1 MTAESSID
9 TPRVVLEK
17 QGAIA
22 KVYLNRPDKLNGL
35 DMLMFEQL
43 IQTAKQI
50 RKDRS
55 IRVVILA
62 GRGKSFCA
70 GLDLPTVMKKPT
82 NILKLMLK
90 WPGRR
95 MNMVQRSAY
104 CWRDIPVPV
113 ISVLHGHCLGG
124 GLQLALA
131 TDYRFAEPK
140 TQLSVMEMKWGL
152 IPDMSAM
159 VTLPQ
164 LTRLDIA
171 QELTMTGRQF
181 DAVEAHDIG
190 LVSQLADDPMA
201 AAEALAEQVAQQSP
215 DAVAASKYL
224 LNKAWQASSVWAL
237 RWERWT
243 QWRLLGRRNQLR
255 AVKNGT
261 RRDQEPIPY
270 ADRGSFL

>member
-1 MTAESSID
+1 MTNESHSSQRI
-9 TPRVVLEK
+9 VVEK
-17 QGAIA
+17 KEGIA
-22 KVYLNRPDKLNGL
+22 KVFLNRPDKLNGL
-35 DMLMFEQL
+35 DMPMFEQL
-43 IQTAKQI
+43 IATAKEL

-62 GRGKSFCA
+62 GRGPSFCA

-113 ISVLHGHCLGG
+113 ISVLHGNCLGG

-131 TDYRFAEPK
+131 TDYRIATPDCS
-140 TQLSVMEMKWGL
+140 LSVMEMKWGL

-171 QELTMTGRQF
+171 QELTMTGRKF
-181 DAVEAHDIG
+181 LGKEAQELG
-190 LVSQLADDPMA
+190 LISRLSDDPMA
-201 AAEALAEQVAQQSP
+201 EAERLAAQVAQQSP
-215 DAVAASKYL
+215 DAVAASKHL
-224 LNKAWQASSVWAL
+224 LNKAWQASAVWAL

-261 RRDQEPIPY
+261 RKNEPPLPFS
-270 ADRGSFL
+270 DRTSFR

>member
-1 MTAESSID
+1 MSDKSDDLHRI
-9 TPRVVLEK
+9 VVEK
-17 QGAIA
+17 KDGIA
-22 KVYLNRPDKLNGL
+22 KVFLNRPDKLNGL
-35 DMLMFEQL
+35 DMPMFEQL
-43 IQTAKQI
+43 IATAKEI

-62 GRGKSFCA
+62 GRGRSFCA

-90 WPGRR
+90 LPGRR

-104 CWRDIPVPV
+104 GWRDIPVPV
-113 ISVLHGHCLGG
+113 ISVLHGNCLGG

-131 TDYRFAEPK
+131 TDYRIAKPD
-140 TQLSVMEMKWGL
+140 TCLSLMEMKWGL

-164 LTRLDIA
+164 ITRLDIA
-171 QELTMTGRQF
+171 QELTMTGRKFSAEQ
-181 DAVEAHDIG
+181 AYEYG
-190 LVSQLADDPMA
+190 LVSCLAEDPMA
-201 AAEALAEQVAQQSP
+201 EAERLAALVAKQSP
-215 DAVAASKYL
+215 DAVAASKHL
-224 LNKAWQASSVWAL
+224 LNKAWQASAVWAL

-261 RRDQEPIPY
+261 RKDQQPLPFS
-270 ADRGSFL
+270 DRTSFR

>member
-1 MTAESSID
+1 MSDKSDDLQRI
-9 TPRVVLEK
+9 VVEK
-17 QGAIA
+17 KEGIA
-22 KVYLNRPDKLNGL
+22 KVFLNRPDKLNGL
-35 DMLMFEQL
+35 DMPMFEQL
-43 IQTAKQI
+43 IATAKEI

-62 GRGKSFCA
+62 GRGRSFCA

-104 CWRDIPVPV
+104 GWRDIPVPV
-113 ISVLHGHCLGG
+113 ISVLHGNCLGG

-131 TDYRFAEPK
+131 TDYRIAK
-140 TQLSVMEMKWGL
+140 SDTRLSLMEMKWGL

-164 LTRLDIA
+164 ITRLDIA
-171 QELTMTGRQF
+171 QELTMTGRKFSAEQ
-181 DAVEAHDIG
+181 AYEYG
-190 LVSQLADDPMA
+190 LVSCLAEDPMA
-201 AAEALAEQVAQQSP
+201 EAERLAALVAKQSP
-215 DAVAASKYL
+215 DAVAASKHL
-224 LNKAWQASSVWAL
+224 LNKAWQASAVWAL

-261 RRDQEPIPY
+261 RKDQQPLPFS
-270 ADRGSFL
+270 DRTSFR